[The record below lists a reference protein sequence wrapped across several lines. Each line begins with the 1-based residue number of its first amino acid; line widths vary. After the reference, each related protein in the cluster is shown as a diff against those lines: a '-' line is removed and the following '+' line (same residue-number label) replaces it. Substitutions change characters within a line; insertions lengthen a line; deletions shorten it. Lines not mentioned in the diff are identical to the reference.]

1 MAKIKSLDI
10 ISILN
15 NIEQTRA
22 RQQVYDYLKD
32 IFTRAYENEI
42 IPKKE
47 IMELLA
53 KKFNMKIQFVKINN
67 VSIFDYYLKTNSI
80 P

>member
-1 MAKIKSLDI
+1 MQHINILKTTIVIYTNETQLD
-10 ISILN
+10 
-15 NIEQTRA
+15 
-22 RQQVYDYLKD
+22 
-32 IFTRAYENEI
+32 ENEI

>member
-1 MAKIKSLDI
+1 
-10 ISILN
+10 
-15 NIEQTRA
+15 
-22 RQQVYDYLKD
+22 
-32 IFTRAYENEI
+32 
-42 IPKKE
+42 
-47 IMELLA
+47 MELLA